1 MIFKISML
9 DSQERLAFFIHLNF
23 MIMNWLEKLFKKKKK
38 TYNKLL
44 IIDDSKELIHE
55 ILGISDERAE
65 ELLNICLKAYDN
77 NTHVHTCL
85 EDVVS
90 ECKHTNEVVM
100 ATLMMQKVI
109 DRKTQM
115 NGLMGALKN
124 MFGNG

>member
-1 MIFKISML
+1 ML

-23 MIMNWLEKLFKKKKK
+23 MIMNWLGKLFKKKKK
-38 TYNKLL
+38 TYNTDHNYKLL